1 MFRFG
6 SANSRRRTE
15 KRAWKSFPTFWLAL
29 ALMVAACSD
38 PKEPVPTLDPDPPL
52 TQAQAIEIAKASLA
66 KVIEDIEFAGYEQI
80 RIRVGNMRLSYLQE
94 LTESDLYSPD
104 SPRMQRQIWAVQVGG
119 RFPDDPEPYRV
130 PFGYGVV
137 GVDAINGDIWLRARY
152 DKEILVEP

>member
-6 SANSRRRTE
+6 SANSRTRTE
-15 KRAWKSFPTFWLAL
+15 RRAWKFVHAL
-29 ALMVAACSD
+29 LLSMSIAVVACGD
-38 PKEPVPTLDPDPPL
+38 PEEAVPTLDPDPPL
-52 TQAQAIEIAKASLA
+52 SQAEAIEIAKASLA
-66 KVIEDIEFAGYEQI
+66 EVIEDIQFAGYDQI

>member
-1 MFRFG
+1 MPLVV
-6 SANSRRRTE
+6 SAILG
-15 KRAWKSFPTFWLAL
+15 KRADKRVWRIVLSVWMAIGL
-29 ALMVAACSD
+29 VIAACSD
-38 PKEPVPTLDPDPPL
+38 PKELIPTLDPAPPL
-52 TQAQAIEIAKASLA
+52 SQAEAIEIAKASLA
-66 KVIEDIEFAGYEQI
+66 EVIEDIEFAGYEQV

-119 RFPDDPEPYRV
+119 TFPDDPEPYRV
-130 PFGYGVV
+130 PFGYGIV

>member
-6 SANSRRRTE
+6 SANSRTRTE
-15 KRAWKSFPTFWLAL
+15 GRVWKFIHPFWLAMFL
-29 ALMVAACSD
+29 AVVACSD
-38 PKEPVPTLDPDPPL
+38 PEGPVPTLDPDPPL

-66 KVIEDIEFAGYEQI
+66 EVIEDIEFAGYDQI

-130 PFGYGVV
+130 PFGYGIV
-137 GVDAINGDIWLRARY
+137 GVDAINGDVWLRARY

>member
-1 MFRFG
+1 MLRFG
-6 SANSRRRTE
+6 SAIPPTRTE
-15 KRAWKSFPTFWLAL
+15 SRAWKFIHAFWLVL

-66 KVIEDIEFAGYEQI
+66 EVIEDIEFAGYEQV

-119 RFPDDPEPYRV
+119 RFPDDPEAYRV
-130 PFGYGVV
+130 PFGYGIV
-137 GVDAINGDIWLRARY
+137 GVDAINGDILLRARY

>member
-6 SANSRRRTE
+6 SANPRTRTE
-15 KRAWKSFPTFWLAL
+15 RRAWTLIHAFWFALLLAI
-29 ALMVAACSD
+29 VACSD
-38 PKEPVPTLDPDPPL
+38 SKDPIPTLDPDPPL
-52 TQAQAIEIAKASLA
+52 TEAEAIEIAKASLA
-66 KVIEDIEFAGYEQI
+66 EVIEDIEFAGYDQI

-119 RFPDDPEPYRV
+119 TFPDDPNPYRV
-130 PFGYGVV
+130 DHGYGVV

>member
-6 SANSRRRTE
+6 SAIPRTRTE
-15 KRAWKSFPTFWLAL
+15 GRAWIFIHAFWLVSV
-29 ALMVAACSD
+29 LMVAACGN

-66 KVIEDIEFAGYEQI
+66 EVIEDIEFAGYDQI

-104 SPRMQRQIWAVQVGG
+104 SPRMQRQIWAIQVGG
-119 RFPDDPEPYRV
+119 TFPDDPEPYRV
-130 PFGYGVV
+130 DHGYGVV
-137 GVDAINGDIWLRARY
+137 GVDAINGDVWLRARY